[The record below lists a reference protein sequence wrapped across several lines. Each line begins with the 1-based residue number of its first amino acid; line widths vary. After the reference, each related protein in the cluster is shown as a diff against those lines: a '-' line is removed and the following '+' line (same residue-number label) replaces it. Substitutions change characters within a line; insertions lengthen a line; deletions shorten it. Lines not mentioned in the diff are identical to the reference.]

1 MPPARAIATAIFHS
15 VTVSMLALTIGISM
29 VMWRDSCVAVL
40 TSPRERTGERFGTN
54 NTSSNVSPRS
64 GRIFMVVILS
74 SRLKRRIGYC

>member
-1 MPPARAIATAIFHS
+1 
-15 VTVSMLALTIGISM
+15 M

-54 NTSSNVSPRS
+54 NTSSKVSPRS

-74 SRLKRRIGYC
+74 SRLKWRVGYYTTDYTTSHPRRK